1 MKFKPGDS
9 VIKLTGGNKMKVIE
23 YTTEGI
29 RCAWVSELYQEETF
43 QESDLISFSEYKSI
57 LNNYK
62 REDVINQILK

>member
-23 YTTEGI
+23 YTNEGI
-29 RCAWVSELYQEETF
+29 RCAWVSEFYLEETF
-43 QESDLISFSEYKSI
+43 QESDLVLYTEYKSL